1 MCWNPS
7 VYQHVLLSCLP
18 TVLSDQCGKTWRGG
32 EALLSESAL
41 LHHSQAWKH
50 TSNVTLTDLA

>member
-1 MCWNPS
+1 M
-7 VYQHVLLSCLP
+7 YQHVLLSCLP